1 MTSPSHLLPTRCRF
15 PEGGAPRGGRASPA
29 ALELHISASSS
40 RSLYSSRASARATQ
54 RALEISSP
62 LHGPKRDF
70 VTLIHS
76 DHLKLKTSGG
86 CFFVFCFLI
95 CGSCCC
101 SSSSSSSG
109 TGSATPGLSE
119 ASACRNPG
127 HRTLFPQER
136 TVLWITLTRC
146 LWLEYSTDIT
156 TISRPPVLS
165 VQLSSMDNTSLTLR

>member
-86 CFFVFCFLI
+86 CFFVFLFFNLWFLLLQQQQQQQRDRL
-95 CGSCCC
+95 GDTGAQRARLQPAVTRDTGHYSRR
-101 SSSSSSSG
+101 SG
-109 TGSATPGLSE
+109 RYFGL
-119 ASACRNPG
+119 
-127 HRTLFPQER
+127 L
-136 TVLWITLTRC
+136 
-146 LWLEYSTDIT
+146 
-156 TISRPPVLS
+156 
-165 VQLSSMDNTSLTLR
+165 